1 MEPSVSVRFA
11 GDGEGDAPLVVKDGV
26 IRQYKYMTQVMDG
39 EFQEGQE
46 RQVCI
51 EKISRPIGEVVLQQE
66 MDIVSSLTKDNLL
79 EAMIALDY
87 LQFDTDTI
95 FTPSSKQSLLWR
107 IHRHVVH
114 GGWLRDEQLANSLL
128 DSFGR
133 YAFIARFIHRHKDI
147 RAGLLPALRKR
158 PDIIRAQW
166 RRCERGEAEDDVIK
180 AAVSLVGT
188 LGDELSYG
196 RIDMPCHELGTF
208 ITKATGRSSLAY
220 AHGAIFEQD
229 IFASS
234 ASSTTQP
241 FDDEKRGDIEFGT
254 IGVEVAGL
262 RQFGPPFPSDPPA
275 DALRDGD
282 GKMCDVRGWY
292 VCVSPLL
299 RGDSLES
306 VSCFGASVS
315 LEVPCGAAEGTTAT
329 QAAYGDSQPSLSIR
343 LHDSPVI
350 NADTGIEMGKKG
362 PSVDRFGISVL
373 GAKAF
378 SCFWEA
384 NISAEALLRQGKGEA
399 RLEEVQMKLTV
410 RFFPMR
416 TLALHYL
423 RLCANDGHWEG
434 VTLMARSI
442 HRDIALKL
450 VSCLAHA
457 SQYRV
462 PLTLLFASAIQDV
475 GDPEYDR
482 IAPKMT
488 ADAIRKSFS
497 VLPALLP
504 ILPTLPQAVQ
514 TAFEDGLK
522 GALMEAIDTEAD
534 DSFKQLYNAFINSA
548 TKEAADR
555 RRLEAENERLREEN
569 ARLKEQDRRGT
580 KRSRDEMDGQ
590 QQEGEGGADQQ
601 DKRPRGEDTKTTT

>member
-1 MEPSVSVRFA
+1 MERTIRVCFTD
-11 GDGEGDAPLVVKDGV
+11 DGEADEPLAVKEG
-26 IRQYKYMTQVMDG
+26 IARQCWLDG
-39 EFQEGQE
+39 EFREAQQREVRVE
-46 RQVCI
+46 R
-51 EKISRPIGEVVLQQE
+51 ISRAVGVVVLQHE
-66 MDIVSSLTKDNLL
+66 LDIVDSLTKDNLL
-79 EAMIALDY
+79 DAMVALDY

-282 GKMCDVRGWY
+282 GKMCDVRG
-292 VCVSPLL
+292 C
-299 RGDSLES
+299 
-306 VSCFGASVS
+306 VS

-601 DKRPRGEDTKTTT
+601 DMKMTT